1 MPGNVVPVIPITTH
15 DPKVAYALRNPP
27 MDGRYENV
35 KIALLI
41 LKLIEIGQA
50 ARQDASTVRPLV
62 IEAEDFA
69 LDLQREILA
78 LRQENEWLRTTAT
91 HE

>member
-1 MPGNVVPVIPITTH
+1 M
-15 DPKVAYALRNPP
+15 
-27 MDGRYENV
+27 
-35 KIALLI
+35 KIAQLI

-50 ARQDASTVRPLV
+50 ARQDAPAVRPLV

-69 LDLQREILA
+69 LDLQREFLA
-78 LRQENEWLRTTAT
+78 LRQENEWLRATAT